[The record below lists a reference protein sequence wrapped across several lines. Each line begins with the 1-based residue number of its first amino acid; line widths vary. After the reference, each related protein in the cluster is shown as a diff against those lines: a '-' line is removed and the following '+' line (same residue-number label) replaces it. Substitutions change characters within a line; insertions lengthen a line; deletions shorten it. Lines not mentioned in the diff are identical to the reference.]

1 MTAPVLTA
9 DDATPWDHRADVV
22 VIGTGIAGCSTAA
35 HCLDA
40 GLSVVM
46 VEKSSDG
53 GGTSA
58 KAAGG
63 MMIPA
68 NHYLQALGQDDPRED
83 FIRFLARVG
92 RPLLYDAADPHFGLP
107 EWEYRI
113 IETYYDNS
121 APSLQRLV
129 ELGAMQVGHQPDW
142 PSYNELPEDKR
153 RFGRVIFSVDDA
165 GEIVVGSVAIAR
177 LLTWITGNGGELLTD
192 HPVRSVFLDGGRV
205 AGVLAEHDGAPVRI
219 RADRAVVFATG
230 GFTHG
235 EPWAREYLNGMYVGG
250 CAARTSEGDII
261 PVAKALGVPLL
272 HMHSAWG
279 SPVVLEQALAEDPA
293 LIANFSLIG
302 DSVFS
307 VNKYGRRACN
317 EKTTYNDR
325 TQSHFA
331 WDPARAEYPSF
342 LQFAILDERAR
353 QRFARGDAP
362 MDHQA
367 GNFIPPLGEESP
379 YLVRADTL
387 PELVDRLRERLAAL
401 DGRVGGVQL
410 ADDFLARLQETI
422 ERFNG
427 FARTGVD
434 EDFHRGESAIE
445 LLMHGGRADDN
456 DLPNETMYPLAA
468 EGPYYAT
475 ILAPGSIETK
485 GGPKV
490 NTSMQILD
498 GLDEP
503 VPGLYGVGNCV
514 ASASGQAYWSGG
526 STWGPYVGFG
536 LVAARSIAAEG
547 AAVGA
552 GAAAGQA

>member
-1 MTAPVLTA
+1 MPAPVLNA

-22 VIGTGIAGCSTAA
+22 VIGTGIAGCSTAV
-35 HCLDA
+35 HSLDH
-40 GLSVVM
+40 GLSVIM
-46 VEKSSDG
+46 AEKSADG

-68 NHYLQALGQDDPRED
+68 NHFLRELGQDDPRED

-92 RPLLYDAADPHFGLP
+92 RPLLYDPAHPTFGLP
-107 EWEYRI
+107 DWEHRLI
-113 IETYYDNS
+113 GAYYDN
-121 APSLQRLV
+121 AGASLERLV

-165 GEIVVGSVAIAR
+165 GEIVVGHVAIRR
-177 LLTWITGNGGELLTD
+177 LLDWITGHGGSLLTE
-192 HPVRSVFLDGGRV
+192 HPVASVFVDESGRV
-205 AGVLAEHDGAPVRI
+205 VGVLARHGAEEVRI
-219 RADRAVVFATG
+219 RADQAVVFASG
-230 GFTHG
+230 GFTHS
-235 EPWAREYLNGMYVGG
+235 ERWAREYLNGMYVGG

-261 PVAKALGVPLL
+261 PVAKALGLPLL
-272 HMHSAWG
+272 HMHAAWG
-279 SPVVLEQALAEDPA
+279 APVVLEQALDEDPA

-331 WDPARAEYPSF
+331 WDPARAEYPNF
-342 LQFAILDERAR
+342 LQFAILDERTR
-353 QRFARGDAP
+353 QHFARGDAP

-367 GNFIPPLGEESP
+367 GNFIPPVGEDSR
-379 YLVRADTL
+379 YLLRAETL
-387 PELVDRLRERLAAL
+387 EELVDLLRERLATLA
-401 DGRVGGVQL
+401 GRTGDVQL
-410 ADDFLARLQETI
+410 ADDFLPRLRETI
-422 ERFNG
+422 ERFDG
-427 FARTGVD
+427 YARTGVD
-434 EDFHRGESAIE
+434 PDFHRGESAIE

-456 DLPNETMYPLAA
+456 DLPNETMHPLAA

-490 NTSMQILD
+490 NTSLQILD
-498 GLDEP
+498 GLDQP

-536 LVAARSIAAEG
+536 LVAARSIAADRVP
-547 AAVGA
+547 AVA
-552 GAAAGQA
+552 G

>member
-1 MTAPVLTA
+1 LPSREPVVRA
-9 DDATPWDHRADVV
+9 DEDTQWDRVADVV
-22 VIGTGIAGCSTAA
+22 VIGTGIAGCATAV
-35 HCLDA
+35 HSLDL
-40 GLSVVM
+40 GMSVVL
-46 VEKSSDG
+46 VEKSGTG

-63 MMIPA
+63 MMVP
-68 NHYLQALGQDDPRED
+68 NNRWLRELGQEDPRED

-92 RPLLYDAADPHFGLP
+92 RPLLYDPDGELFGLP
-107 EWEYRI
+107 EWEHRM
-113 IETYYDNS
+113 IEAYYDH
-121 APSLQRLV
+121 AADSLARME
-129 ELGAMQVGHQPDW
+129 ELGAMKLAHQPQW
-142 PSYNELPEDKR
+142 PSYNDLPEDRR
-153 RFGRVIFSVDDA
+153 RFGRVVFNVDDD
-165 GEIVVGSVAIAR
+165 GEIAVGRQAIAR
-177 LLTWITGNGGELLTD
+177 LLGHLTSHGATLLTSHRVGGVLTGEGGEVVGV
-192 HPVRSVFLDGGRV
+192 HAEAGGRT
-205 AGVLAEHDGAPVRI
+205 VLL
-219 RADRAVVFATG
+219 RAARAVVFATG
-230 GFTHG
+230 GFTHSAR
-235 EPWAREYLNGMYVGG
+235 WTREYLNGMYVGG

-261 PVAKALGVPLL
+261 PIAKALGVPLL

-279 SPVVLEQALAEDPA
+279 SPLVLEQALDEDPD

-331 WDPARAEYPSF
+331 WDPARAEYPNF
-342 LQFAILDERAR
+342 LQFAILDERTR
-353 QRFARGDAP
+353 QRYARGDGP

-367 GNFIPPLGEESP
+367 GNFIPPVGEESK
-379 YLVRADTL
+379 YLLRGETL
-387 PELVDRLRERLAAL
+387 PELVDRLRERLASLA
-401 DGRVGGVQL
+401 GRTGGVAL
-410 ADDFLARLQETI
+410 AGDFLPALQATI

-427 FARTGVD
+427 FAGSGVD

-445 LLMHGGRADDN
+445 LFMHGGRADDN
-456 DLPNETMYPLAA
+456 DLPNETLFPLAA

-490 NTSMQILD
+490 NPRLQILD
-498 GLDEP
+498 GRDEP

-526 STWGPYVGFG
+526 ATWGPYIAFG
-536 LVAARSIAAEG
+536 RLAAMSIAETALVA
-547 AAVGA
+547 
-552 GAAAGQA
+552 

>member
-1 MTAPVLTA
+1 LPSREPVVRA
-9 DDATPWDHRADVV
+9 DEDTQWDRVADVV
-22 VIGTGIAGCSTAA
+22 VIGTGIAGCATAV
-35 HCLDA
+35 HSLDL
-40 GLSVVM
+40 GMSVVL
-46 VEKSSDG
+46 VEKSGTG

-63 MMIPA
+63 MMVP
-68 NHYLQALGQDDPRED
+68 NNRWLRELGQEDPRED

-92 RPLLYDAADPHFGLP
+92 RPLLYDPDGELFGLP
-107 EWEYRI
+107 EWEHRM
-113 IETYYDNS
+113 IEAYYDH
-121 APSLQRLV
+121 AADSLARME
-129 ELGAMQVGHQPDW
+129 ELGAMKLAHQPQW
-142 PSYNELPEDKR
+142 PSYNDLPEDRR
-153 RFGRVIFSVDDA
+153 RFGRVVFNVDDD
-165 GEIVVGSVAIAR
+165 GEIAVGRQAIAR
-177 LLTWITGNGGELLTD
+177 LLGHLTSHGATLLTSHRVGGVLTGEGGEVVGV
-192 HPVRSVFLDGGRV
+192 HAEAGGRT
-205 AGVLAEHDGAPVRI
+205 VLL
-219 RADRAVVFATG
+219 RAARAVVFATG
-230 GFTHG
+230 GFTHSAR
-235 EPWAREYLNGMYVGG
+235 WTREYLNGMYVGG

-261 PVAKALGVPLL
+261 PIAKALGVPLL

-279 SPVVLEQALAEDPA
+279 SPLVLEQVLDEDPD

-331 WDPARAEYPSF
+331 WDPARAEYPNF
-342 LQFAILDERAR
+342 LQFAILDERTR
-353 QRFARGDAP
+353 QRYARGDGP

-367 GNFIPPLGEESP
+367 GNFIPPVGEESK
-379 YLVRADTL
+379 YLLRGETL
-387 PELVDRLRERLAAL
+387 PELVDRLRERLASLA
-401 DGRVGGVQL
+401 GRTGGVAL
-410 ADDFLARLQETI
+410 AGDFLPALQATI

-427 FARTGVD
+427 FAGSGVD

-445 LLMHGGRADDN
+445 LFMHGGRADDN
-456 DLPNETMYPLAA
+456 DLPNETLFPLAA

-490 NTSMQILD
+490 NPRLQILD
-498 GLDEP
+498 GRDEP

-526 STWGPYVGFG
+526 ATWGPYIAFG
-536 LVAARSIAAEG
+536 RLAAMSIAETALVA
-547 AAVGA
+547 
-552 GAAAGQA
+552 